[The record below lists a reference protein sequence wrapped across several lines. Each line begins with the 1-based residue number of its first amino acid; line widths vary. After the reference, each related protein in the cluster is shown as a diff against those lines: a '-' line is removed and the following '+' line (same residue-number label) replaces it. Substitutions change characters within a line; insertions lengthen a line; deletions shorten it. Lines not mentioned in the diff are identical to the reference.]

1 MRFLAT
7 SIILLFGGSDFGG
20 DALSYGLIRPNLKR
34 RIRSQRPILS
44 FSATQLRAF
53 SNYDD
58 QKSLPRERYQSKHHQ
73 RSPYRHNPM
82 NNSTTGTSSSIYA
95 GRKYRRNRF
104 HDDKSAAESLRHRQ
118 KWLQQATQDILLTKP
133 GTLVKGKWHELHSM
147 IKAWS
152 RYAKIDP
159 EAPLVMERLI
169 KRLLD
174 EKEVGGNVEAMIDI
188 DTYNRLLDAWC
199 CAALFR
205 TQANQGRSPNVASQR
220 AREILVSLQE
230 NYEASLEL
238 SSRQPKPNGESFSMV
253 YDVVLKVEGPTVAR
267 RVLAWLEY
275 IHKMNRNH
283 LAKPTRSY
291 YIRLLHAY
299 ANSGKGQ
306 QAEGFLKHM
315 NATGETPDTLCWNVC
330 IKAYTKAKRGRESAE
345 HADRYL
351 EEMPVP
357 KDLVTYSTVI
367 SAWGASGMRSHAVA
381 RAEELLRDIE
391 DTPNLHPNTVV
402 LNTVMSTW
410 VKSMN
415 PAAVNR
421 TAELLEYMENSE
433 HAPPDLISYNTHLHA
448 LATHSRTR
456 TGCGQ
461 RANDLLDSLLKKSDR
476 GEISFRTNLF
486 TYNCVIDAWCK
497 SQEQDSA
504 WNAVKVLMGLI
515 QSDRG
520 PKPDLYSFNQVLTAL
535 SRCNKPGSTQLSEQ
549 LLDYMEDVY
558 NMHDIISYAAVITGL
573 ARSGESD
580 AAERGEHLLQRVKAH
595 YASGKSYMRPNN
607 VLYNAVIDLWA
618 KSGKGTY
625 GARKAEALLRE
636 MDELRASPNTIT
648 YNSVIQSWAKSGTRC
663 CGNKAEAYLDRMWQL
678 YHTQGEIKPNDLT
691 FLAVINAVSKS
702 QNEGKAQKA
711 LRILRRMD
719 KLYRNGYKFARP
731 NAFTYTSVLNAAAF
745 PALSTDEKTKRKALD
760 TAIFTLRELRASG
773 YDHPNELTYSTFLK
787 ACSNLLSDDDE
798 TLRAVIEETFEQCK
812 RDGQVG
818 EKFLYRLREA
828 APDDLY
834 KQLLS
839 EVVVS
844 EKSDISVADLPPSWS
859 SNLRNNRSRMR
870 RRDKI

>member
-1 MRFLAT
+1 MMIMRRLRFLTA
-7 SIILLFGGSDFGG
+7 SAALLLGGANFGGESFLVGKN
-20 DALSYGLIRPNLKR
+20 SV
-34 RIRSQRPILS
+34 RIKHGPVVLTSTS
-44 FSATQLRAF
+44 TQLHAF
-53 SNYDD
+53 PENENR
-58 QKSLPRERYQSKHHQ
+58 KSLPRAKRPPQFRQ
-73 RSPYRHNPM
+73 PYRPNF
-82 NNSTTGTSSSIYA
+82 NSTTSSAQVARPYSYA
-95 GRKYRRNRF
+95 DRKYKQQSRF
-104 HDDKSAAESLRHRQ
+104 EDAKSAVAAAESLQHRQ
-118 KWLQQATQDILLTKP
+118 KWLQQATNDILETTP
-133 GTLVKGKWHELHSM
+133 GTLVKGKWHELVSM

-159 EAPLVMERLI
+159 ETPIVMERLI

-174 EKEVGGNVEAMIDI
+174 EKEVGGNKGAIIDI

-205 TQANQGRSPNVASQR
+205 TQMSKGRSPTMASQR

-230 NYEASLEL
+230 NYEASRSLPL
-238 SSRQPKPNGESFSMV
+238 RQPKPNGESFSMV
-253 YDVVLKVEGPTVAR
+253 YDVVLKVEGPTAAR
-267 RVLAWLEY
+267 KVLAWLEY
-275 IHKMNRNH
+275 IHKMRRND

-315 NATGETPDTLCWNVC
+315 NATGEIPDTFCWNVC

-345 HADRYL
+345 HADRIL

-381 RAEELLRDIE
+381 RAEELLRIIE
-391 DTPNLHPNTVV
+391 ETPNLEPNTVV
-402 LNTVMSTW
+402 LNTIMSTW

-421 TAELLEYMENSE
+421 TAELLEYMESSE

-448 LATHSRTR
+448 LATHARSRP
-456 TGCGQ
+456 GCGQ
-461 RANDLLDSLLKKSDR
+461 RASELLESIEEKSQK
-476 GEISFRTNLF
+476 GQLSFRANLF

-497 SQEQDSA
+497 SPDDNSA
-504 WNAVKVLMGLI
+504 WSAVDVLMKLVHN
-515 QSDRG
+515 DRG
-520 PKPDLYSFNQVLTAL
+520 PKPDSYSFNQALTAL
-535 SRCNKPGSTQLSEQ
+535 SRCNKPGSTRLAEQ
-549 LLDYMEDVY
+549 LLDYMENAY
-558 NMHDIISYAAVITGL
+558 NIYDIMSYASVITGL

-580 AAERGEHLLQRVKAH
+580 AAERGERLLERVKDH
-595 YASGKSYMRPNN
+595 YSSGKTYMRPNN

-636 MDELRASPNTIT
+636 MDQLSASPNTIT

-663 CGNKAEAYLDRMWQL
+663 CGNKAEEYLDRMWEL
-678 YHTQGEIKPNDLT
+678 YHTEGEIKPNDLT

-731 NAFTYTSVLNAAAF
+731 VR
-745 PALSTDEKTKRKALD
+745 LSRQMTTN
-760 TAIFTLRELRASG
+760 F
-773 YDHPNELTYSTFLK
+773 
-787 ACSNLLSDDDE
+787 
-798 TLRAVIEETFEQCK
+798 V
-812 RDGQVG
+812 
-818 EKFLYRLREA
+818 
-828 APDDLY
+828 
-834 KQLLS
+834 
-839 EVVVS
+839 
-844 EKSDISVADLPPSWS
+844 
-859 SNLRNNRSRMR
+859 
-870 RRDKI
+870 